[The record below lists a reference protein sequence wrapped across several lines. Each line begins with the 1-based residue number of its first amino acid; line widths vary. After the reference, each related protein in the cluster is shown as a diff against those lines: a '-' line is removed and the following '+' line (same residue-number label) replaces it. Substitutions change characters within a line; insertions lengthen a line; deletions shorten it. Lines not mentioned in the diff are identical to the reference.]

1 MPRCDS
7 DSNSRCAERA
17 ALTLTPCLRH
27 DLCLAASWNIA
38 SASEASRTRSTLLT
52 SDYFMQQCRAVYGA
66 AIFPDTAAFN
76 ARFGGAAPFVGSHPV
91 VATQGSDDPWQTAG
105 VQANLSATYLE
116 FTATCSGCSHC
127 RDLSGTN
134 SATDPPAL
142 TAVRQAAL
150 AVMRAWMGG
159 GAAPAPAPASAGASP
174 LSSGAIAGIAGGGV
188 LTLAI
193 GAAAFM
199 YAGGRL
205 RGGGGAGGDA
215 HALLAGG

>member
-1 MPRCDS
+1 
-7 DSNSRCAERA
+7 
-17 ALTLTPCLRH
+17 
-27 DLCLAASWNIA
+27 
-38 SASEASRTRSTLLT
+38 
-52 SDYFMQQCRAVYGA
+52 MQQCRAVYGA

-91 VATQGSDDPWQTAG
+91 VATQGSDDPWQSAG

-159 GAAPAPAPASAGASP
+159 GAAPAPAPAAAGASP
-174 LSSGAIAGIAGGGV
+174 LSSGAIAGIAGGGA
-188 LTLAI
+188 LTVAI
-193 GAAAFM
+193 GAAAFV

-205 RGGGGAGGDA
+205 RGGGAGGDA